1 MFGSCLNSKKTPH
14 LLRREMPGGGSKE
27 QSLKFGSAGDGQ
39 HGNTQTRRPPCR
51 LEKKGRL
58 ISPTAQNGRS
68 AKRGR
73 SQIIAKLQAS
83 RRLWRLQRS
92 KPRHRRHAGRQH
104 RGDGGGRER
113 RAALVGVAELRQLG
127 GRRFSCWRR
136 PSREAITASISA
148 GAGVAPCAGQSAFAG
163 PLARVAAAIPEAVAD
178 TPESS

>member
-1 MFGSCLNSKKTPH
+1 MFGSCLNSKKAPH
-14 LLRREMPGGGSKE
+14 LLRREMPGGGSKK
-27 QSLKFGSAGDGQ
+27 QSLKFGSAGDGMAIRK
-39 HGNTQTRRPPCR
+39 HAGRRVGS
-51 LEKKGRL
+51 KKGRL

-127 GRRFSCWRR
+127 GRRFSC
-136 PSREAITASISA
+136 
-148 GAGVAPCAGQSAFAG
+148 
-163 PLARVAAAIPEAVAD
+163 
-178 TPESS
+178 